1 MLMQNSRDSG
11 PRFRLNRPAN
21 GRRVL
26 RCRHNRARSADRGA
40 GGGENRRRVRD
51 RPLRSMSENPLI
63 HWYPAYV
70 GLGSNLNG
78 PARQLDSA
86 FELLA
91 KIPRSR
97 LVKRSAL
104 YRSAPFG
111 GVEQPD
117 FVNAVA
123 TMLTQLT
130 APELLL
136 ELQRIEQVRGRERGA
151 VRWGPRVLDLDL
163 LVYSNQEIDEDELTV
178 PHPGI
183 GERIFVLLPLEE
195 VAPGLVIPGLGPLA
209 NISVSHNDAEISR
222 IG

>member
-1 MLMQNSRDSG
+1 MTAHPQT
-11 PRFRLNRPAN
+11 
-21 GRRVL
+21 
-26 RCRHNRARSADRGA
+26 
-40 GGGENRRRVRD
+40 
-51 RPLRSMSENPLI
+51 

-70 GLGSNLNG
+70 GLGSNLDS
-78 PARQLDSA
+78 PARQLESA

-97 LVKRSAL
+97 LVQRSAL
-104 YRSAPFG
+104 YRSAPLG
-111 GVEQPD
+111 GIEQAD

-130 APELLL
+130 AGELLL
-136 ELQRIEQVRGRERGA
+136 ELQHIEQARGRERGA

-163 LVYSNQEIDEDELTV
+163 LVYSNQEIDEDQLTV

-183 GERIFVLLPLEE
+183 GERNFVLLPLEE
-195 VAPGLVIPGLGPLA
+195 VAPELVIPGLGPLA
-209 NISVSHNDAEISR
+209 NISVSGSAGEISR